1 MAAMRRV
8 APYGVA
14 IGGVIAITATIELI
28 TSLAAVPGL
37 SALYLLLVLWLGAR
51 WGRGPAVAASLAAFL
66 LYDFFFVPP
75 VGTFTVRGPGELL
88 ELVVLLAVALVT
100 SQLAASLRL
109 AQATAEAIAADSRT
123 LYELSTSML
132 RTQDVSAGLAM
143 VCDSALRLEGVD
155 RFAIAG
161 TEMSHLAGSE
171 LAPDDLK
178 QARWARENG

>member
-1 MAAMRRV
+1 MTMRRL
-8 APYGVA
+8 APFAIALAGAVA
-14 IGGVIAITATIELI
+14 ITGAIGVIGVVAST
-28 TSLAAVPGL
+28 VGL
-37 SALYLLLVLWLGAR
+37 SALYLLFVLWLGAR
-51 WGRGPAVAASLAAFL
+51 WGRGPAIAASVAAFL